1 MCLIYFREINDGL
14 TVDAD
19 GACEKDT
26 LPLPKFKPQRVP
38 GPQWMVASLLPP
50 LTSLDCF
57 LVMNY

>member
-26 LPLPKFKPQRVP
+26 LPLPKFKPKEF
-38 GPQWMVASLLPP
+38 
-50 LTSLDCF
+50 LDHS
-57 LVMNY
+57 YQ